1 VAPRLMITGVY
12 WFRNDLRLTDNRSL
26 LRACEEVDH
35 LSLVHVCCDDEV
47 QMNRWGFPR
56 LSPLRR
62 TFRDMVV
69 DGLALALAEKGATLV
84 RTVGAPV
91 AVLTDLARKVGATRI
106 YCEDI
111 PAPEE
116 RSDVAALSASGLD
129 MRVTWQSTLL
139 DPQELPFEIVSLPEV
154 FTRFRE
160 TVERAAI
167 RPKPPLSAPSAFPP
181 SPPSAGLT
189 VPPRVLATPARPAAH
204 ASFPFDDP
212 AFHGSEAAALA
223 HVARYFQSK
232 APVTYKA
239 TRNGLT
245 GPDYSTK
252 LSPWLATGALSPRTV
267 FAALQSHEEGFGASE
282 GSYWIWFE
290 LLWRDFFRFW
300 SEKHGAKLFR
310 PEGLGRLS
318 PPSHDPEA
326 FDAWRRGSTGH
337 SFVDAGLRDL
347 AATGYLSNRLR
358 QVTASYL
365 VHDLA
370 CDWRAGAAW
379 FESRLIDFDVCS
391 NQGNW
396 LYVAGRGADP
406 RQGRRFNPDKQAA
419 DYDAD
424 GSYRALWASS
434 TAASS

>member
-1 VAPRLMITGVY
+1 MITGVY
-12 WFRNDLRLTDNRSL
+12 WFRNDLRLTDNLSL
-26 LRACEEVDH
+26 LNACAEVDR
-35 LSLVHVCCDDEV
+35 LALVHVRDDDRRIT
-47 QMNRWGFPR
+47 RWGFPR
-56 LSPLRR
+56 LGSLRQ
-62 TFRDMVV
+62 TFRDMAV
-69 DGLALALAEKGATLV
+69 DGLALALDERGAKLV
-84 RTVGAPV
+84 RPAGAPV
-91 AVLTDLARKVGATRI
+91 AALTDLARQIGATRI

-116 RSDVAALSASGLD
+116 RSEIAALVTAGLD
-129 MRVTWQSTLL
+129 VRATWQSSLL
-139 DPQELPFEIVSLPEV
+139 DPEDLPFEICALPEV

-160 TVERAAI
+160 AVERAAI
-167 RPKPPLSAPSAFPP
+167 RPRPPLLAPSVFPH
-181 SPPSAGLT
+181 SPPMDGAIYPMGA
-189 VPPRVLATPARPAAH
+189 PATPAGPATN
-204 ASFPFDDP
+204 ASFPFDHP
-212 AFHGSEAAALA
+212 VFQGTEAAAIA

-232 APVTYKA
+232 DPVTYKT

-245 GPDYSTK
+245 GTAYSTK

-267 FAALQSHEEGFGASE
+267 FAALQAHEERFGASE

-310 PEGLGRLS
+310 PEGLSRLG
-318 PPSHDPEA
+318 PPSHDQEA

-337 SFVDAGLRDL
+337 PFVDAGLREL

-379 FESRLIDFDVCS
+379 FEFQLIDFDVCS

-396 LYVAGRGADP
+396 LYISGRGADP

-424 GSYRALWASS
+424 GSYRALWTSSAVASS
-434 TAASS
+434 

>member
-1 VAPRLMITGVY
+1 MITGVY

-26 LRACEEVDH
+26 RRACEEVDR
-35 LSLVHVCCDDEV
+35 LTLVHVSADDDV
-47 QMNRWGFPR
+47 QMTRWGFSR
-56 LSPLRR
+56 VSPLRR
-62 TFRDMVV
+62 AFRDMALE
-69 DGLALALAEKGATLV
+69 GLALALANKGATLV
-84 RTVGAPV
+84 RVAGAPDT
-91 AVLTDLARKVGATRI
+91 VLTDLARQVGATRI

-111 PAPEE
+111 PAPQE
-116 RSDVAALSASGLD
+116 RAEIAAREAAGLD
-129 MRVTWQSTLL
+129 VRATWQSSLL
-139 DPQELPFEIVSLPEV
+139 DPQDLPFEISALPEV

-160 TVERAAI
+160 AVERAEI
-167 RPKPPLSAPSAFPP
+167 RPKPPLPAPSVFPP
-181 SPPSAGLT
+181 APAFVGPAR
-189 VPPRVLATPARPAAH
+189 PPRAVVTPATPAEI
-204 ASFPFDDP
+204 ASFPFGQP

-223 HVARYFQSK
+223 HVERYFQTD

-245 GPDYSTK
+245 GTAYSTK
-252 LSPWLATGALSPRTV
+252 FSPWLATGALSPRTV
-267 FAALQSHEEGFGASE
+267 FAALQAHEARSGASD

-300 SEKHGAKLFR
+300 CEKHGARLFR
-310 PEGLGRLS
+310 PAGLSQLG
-318 PPSHDPEA
+318 PPSLDPQA

-337 SFVDAGLRDL
+337 PFVDAGLKEL

-396 LYVAGRGADP
+396 LYIAGRGADP

-419 DYDAD
+419 DYDTD
-424 GSYRALWASS
+424 GSYRALWSVSS
-434 TAASS
+434 

>member
-1 VAPRLMITGVY
+1 MTTGVY
-12 WFRNDLRLTDNRSL
+12 WFRNDLRLTDNLSL
-26 LRACEEVDH
+26 LRACEEVDR
-35 LSLVHVCCDDEV
+35 LALVHVVHDDEV
-47 QMNRWGFPR
+47 QITRWGFPR
-56 LSPLRR
+56 WSPLRR
-62 TFRDMVV
+62 AFRDMAV
-69 DGLALALAEKGATLV
+69 DGLAKALAENGATLV
-84 RTVGAPV
+84 RTVGKPA
-91 AVLTDLARKVGATRI
+91 AVLTDLARQVGATRV

-116 RSDVAALSASGLD
+116 RADVAALSAAGIEV
-129 MRVTWQSTLL
+129 RVTWQSTLL
-139 DPQELPFEIVSLPEV
+139 DPRDLPFEITRLPEV

-160 TVERAAI
+160 AVERAEI
-167 RPKPPLSAPSAFPP
+167 RPAPPLSAPAVFPP
-181 SPPSAGLT
+181 TPAFEGSPC
-189 VPPRVLATPARPAAH
+189 PPFKPATSARPAAN
-204 ASFPFDDP
+204 ASFPFDDL
-212 AFHGSEAAALA
+212 AFHGSETAALA
-223 HVARYFQSK
+223 HVSRYFRSR

-245 GPDYSTK
+245 GTAYSTK

-267 FAALQSHEEGFGASE
+267 FAALQTHEDGFGASE

-300 SEKHGAKLFR
+300 SEKHGANLFR
-310 PEGLGRLS
+310 PEGLGQLG
-318 PPSHDPEA
+318 PPSHDREA

-337 SFVDAGLRDL
+337 PFVDAGLREL

-365 VHDLA
+365 VNDLA

-379 FESRLIDFDVCS
+379 FEFQLIDFDVCS

-396 LYVAGRGADP
+396 LYIAGRGADP

-419 DYDAD
+419 DYDPD
-424 GSYRALWASS
+424 GSYRALWA
-434 TAASS
+434 ASS

>member
-1 VAPRLMITGVY
+1 MITGVY

-26 LRACEEVDH
+26 LRACEEADR
-35 LSLVHVCCDDEV
+35 LIFIHVCSDDEGL
-47 QMNRWGFPR
+47 QTRWGFPR
-56 LSPLRR
+56 WSPLRQ
-62 TFRDMVV
+62 TFRDMAT
-69 DGLALALAEKGATLV
+69 DGLAQALAEKGAELV
-84 RTVGAPV
+84 RAVGPPAEVLADV
-91 AVLTDLARKVGATRI
+91 ARQVRATRI
-106 YCEDI
+106 YCEDV
-111 PAPEE
+111 PAPQE
-116 RSDVAALSASGLD
+116 RAEVAALLAAGLEV
-129 MRVTWQSTLL
+129 RTTWQSTLL
-139 DPQELPFEIVSLPEV
+139 DPEDLPFVVNGLPEV

-160 TVERAAI
+160 AVERAAI
-167 RPKPPLSAPSAFPP
+167 RPKPPLSAPAAFPP
-181 SPPSAGLT
+181 APPSDLQTAPRRAVT
-189 VPPRVLATPARPAAH
+189 PPETPGAN
-204 ASFPFDDP
+204 ASFPFGDP

-232 APVTYKA
+232 APITYKA

-245 GPDYSTK
+245 GTAYSTK

-267 FAALQSHEEGFGASE
+267 FAALQAHEDRFGVSE

-310 PEGLGRLS
+310 AEGLSRLGT
-318 PPSHDPEA
+318 PRHDPQA
-326 FDAWRRGSTGH
+326 FDAWRRGLTGH
-337 SFVDAGLRDL
+337 PFVDAGLREL
-347 AATGYLSNRLR
+347 AATGYVSNRLR

-379 FESRLIDFDVCS
+379 FESQLIDFDVCS

-396 LYVAGRGADP
+396 LYIAGRGADP

-424 GSYRALWASS
+424 GSYRALWA
-434 TAASS
+434 ASAGARS